1 MRAVTKSSSRSLR
14 RLVPGRM
21 LRVAGTAHH
30 VVVDEGPED
39 APAVVFTSGLG
50 GAWYDWDAVVPLLA
64 GRATLVRFDR
74 PGLGWSEPALLPP
87 TLAGEADRIRELLD
101 ALDLPGPAVLV
112 GHSLAGFH
120 VEAFARMFPERTA
133 RVVLVDSSTEPHA
146 VPPAAETQRERR
158 WRRIGD
164 VTRFTGLGALV
175 GPKVWR
181 AIVNAATLRGP
192 ATADPEQVTATFA
205 AGRPGVAAAIEN
217 TLYFDVAAELLE
229 LRAEKDFPPVP
240 LRVLAATGRSRLE
253 QAVVPRGLASRMVD
267 AWRLRQ
273 RELAALSPRGEL
285 VELADSAH
293 YIPFDRPD
301 AIADAVL
308 SIVSQLRDAAPGARD
323 AGPAT

>member
-1 MRAVTKSSSRSLR
+1 MPRVTKHDVTKPSSRDLR

-30 VVVDEGPED
+30 VVVDEGPEG
-39 APAVVFTSGLG
+39 APAVVFASGLG

-74 PGLGWSEPALLPP
+74 PGLGWSEPAPLPP
-87 TLAGEADRIRELLD
+87 TLAGEADRIRALLD
-101 ALDLPGPAVLV
+101 ALGLPGPAVLV

-133 RVVLVDSSTEPHA
+133 AVVLVDGSTEPDA
-146 VPPAAETQRERR
+146 VPPAAYSQRVRR

-175 GPKVWR
+175 GPTAWR
-181 AIVNAATLRGP
+181 AIINAATLRGP
-192 ATADPEQVTATFA
+192 ATADAEQVAATFA
-205 AGRPGVAAAIEN
+205 AGRPGVAASIEN
-217 TLYFDVAAELLE
+217 TLYFDVAAQLLE
-229 LRAEKDFPPVP
+229 LRAERDFPPVP
-240 LRVLAATGRSRLE
+240 LRVLTALGRSRLE
-253 QAVVPRGLASRMVD
+253 RALVPRGLASRMAD

-273 RELAALSPRGEL
+273 RELAALSPYGEL

-308 SIVSQLRDAAPGARD
+308 NLVSLLGDARD
-323 AGPAT
+323 